1 MVYLGLL
8 LDEFNDKKNLSLI
21 ISKIDD
27 LNKKYLEL
35 NKDFLQKKEE
45 VENLI

>member
-8 LDEFNDKKNLSLI
+8 LDKFNDKKNLSLI

-35 NKDFLQKKEE
+35 NKDFLKKKEE
-45 VENLI
+45 IENLM